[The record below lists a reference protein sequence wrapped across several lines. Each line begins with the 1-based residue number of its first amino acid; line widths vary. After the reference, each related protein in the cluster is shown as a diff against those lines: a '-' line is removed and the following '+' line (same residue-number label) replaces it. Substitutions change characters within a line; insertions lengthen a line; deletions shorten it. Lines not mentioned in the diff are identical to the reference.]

1 MIRATNLTRKYGVFT
16 AVDSISFEIPR
27 GQIVGLLG
35 HNGAGK
41 TTTLKMLT
49 GYLEPTEGD
58 VEIAGMNILKDP
70 IAVQKKI
77 GYLSEQSPLYP
88 DMTVWQYLYYVAEMR
103 GVPPPQIGEVVR
115 EAIRATDLGKKAEDL
130 ITTLSRGYQQ
140 RVGVAQAI
148 LHKPEILILDEPTNG
163 LDPTQIM
170 AMRQLIKN
178 LSRNATVILSTHIL
192 QEVEAICDRVI
203 IILNGRIA
211 VDSSLK
217 ELRQENS
224 IKVSLKEDVSSVKT
238 ILESVTGVSS
248 VSPLATSGNLN
259 HFSVKITD
267 QFENIAPAIAKT
279 VVNKG
284 WNLYSMENEHRD
296 LEAIFNE
303 VNRVSK
309 GVAHV

>member
-1 MIRATNLTRKYGVFT
+1 M
-16 AVDSISFEIPR
+16 
-27 GQIVGLLG
+27 GLLG

-49 GYLEPTEGD
+49 GYLEPTEGE
-58 VEIAGMNILKDP
+58 VEIAGLSVLNDLLS
-70 IAVQKKI
+70 VQGKI

-88 DMTVWQYLYYVAEMR
+88 EMTVWQYLYYVAEMR
-103 GVPPPQIGEVVR
+103 GVAAPRIGDAVR

-148 LHKPEILILDEPTNG
+148 IHKPEILILDEPTNG

-170 AMRQLIKN
+170 AMRQLIQN

-211 VDSSLK
+211 IDSSLGA
-217 ELRQENS
+217 LQQENS
-224 IKVSLKEDVSSVKT
+224 LKISLREDLASVKQT
-238 ILESVTGVSS
+238 LESVSGVHSVAPLSS
-248 VSPLATSGNLN
+248 SDSLN
-259 HFSVKITD
+259 HFSVRITGD
-267 QFENIAPAIAKT
+267 YDAVAPHIAKA

-284 WNLYSMENEHRD
+284 WNLYRLEGEHRD
-296 LEAIFNE
+296 LESVFNE